1 MWRVVRVL
9 VALWA
14 VGNLAAG
21 VALLISGQPGGVFAI
36 AMGGVA
42 LFAVVFERAR
52 YRSDRADRSA
62 GMLRSAAGGSTAV
75 PAPPFQPTDEVFVDP
90 TTRRR
95 VRVYLDP
102 GTGERRYHVEA
113 EVGSG

>member
-1 MWRVVRVL
+1 VWRVVRVL

-14 VGNLAAG
+14 VGNLVAG
-21 VALLISGQPGGVFAI
+21 VALLISGQPGGVFAM

-52 YRSDRADRSA
+52 YRFDRADRSV
-62 GMLRSAAGGSTAV
+62 GMLRSAPGGSAA
-75 PAPPFQPTDEVFVDP
+75 PEPPFQPTDEVFVDP
-90 TTRRR
+90 TTRQR

-113 EVGSG
+113 EAGSG